1 MDNKDTNPSST
12 REDYN
17 DEHNDEEHND
27 EHNNDSTNEP
37 SVDADNASDD
47 EKPLEYKCSDFY
59 QIASRNIEVDAMI
72 RQNLKNQMLYNNNN
86 MKLILNIN
94 ERCRLKIK
102 MLNELDE
109 LYERAK
115 NNLTEDLRD
124 AIYAKQRSIVALD
137 TEPADIIAIRES
149 QVKLIEANA
158 SIEKQIDELYS
169 TMPTNY
175 LVTNYTIHYADKP
188 AEDNPE
194 TFTTDIDY

>member
-1 MDNKDTNPSST
+1 MDNKDTGLNNT
-12 REDYN
+12 TGAQGGDDDRDDDRN
-17 DEHNDEEHND
+17 DDHNDEN
-27 EHNNDSTNEP
+27 
-37 SVDADNASDD
+37 
-47 EKPLEYKCSDFY
+47 PLEYKCSDFY
-59 QIASRNIEVDAMI
+59 QIASQNIGVNALI

-109 LYERAK
+109 LYEQAK

-137 TEPADIIAIRES
+137 TEPADVIAIRES
-149 QVKLIEANA
+149 QANLIKANV
-158 SIEKQIDELYS
+158 SIEKQIDEIYS
-169 TMPTNY
+169 SMQTNY
-175 LVTNYTIHYADKP
+175 MVTNYTIHYTDKP